1 MKRPNYD
8 VMYVLHVMPEE
19 IQDVGRIIK
28 DFEIST
34 KENLNVDVT
43 LYIDLNFEIRQESLT
58 INN

>member
-34 KENLNVDVT
+34 KENLKIRLLFLVFKK
-43 LYIDLNFEIRQESLT
+43 LRSSLN
-58 INN
+58 